1 MRSRF
6 LFPAIVAALVVL
18 VALPAQA
25 LEAPRSGNAVF
36 DRAVRLVM
44 DNFYDAADLPAFVD
58 AIRREIN
65 AAHSPLTSASQTAR
79 VDAGIDTVLASL
91 RASHTGR
98 FKQDSIAY
106 FELSDVFRG
115 AIRRD
120 LRRLFPP
127 QGEVSYLGIGM
138 IAAQKD
144 GKWFVTDVY
153 DGSPAAR
160 AGILMGDEVLDIDG
174 EPYREIGSFAGKF
187 ARKVAVRLRRHAG
200 AEPIR
205 IEVLVQRIE
214 PLPGFE
220 DAIAK
225 SAAVVERDGRHIG
238 YIRLWTL
245 SAPRS
250 MDIVA
255 EALAEGRLKD
265 VDGLVLDLRGRWGG
279 GESDSAEL
287 FLGRTPDFKLVG
299 RNRGD
304 MIANVRWHKP
314 LVAIIDEGSRSGLE
328 LFAYSL
334 KINGIRLVGSRTAGA
349 LLAGRAFLLPDDSLL
364 EIAVADAVIN
374 NSVRL
379 EGVGVEPHVPV
390 ALDLPYAAGWDAQR
404 VAAVEEM
411 RRMLAGE

>member
-1 MRSRF
+1 MRSRLPF
-6 LFPAIVAALVVL
+6 TAIVATLVVL
-18 VALPAQA
+18 VALPARA

-44 DNFYDAADLPAFVD
+44 DNFYDTAALPAFVD
-58 AIRREIN
+58 AVRREIG
-65 AAHSPLTSASQTAR
+65 AAHSPLTAASQPAR
-79 VDAGIDTVLASL
+79 VDAGIDAVLASL
-91 RASHTGR
+91 EASHTGR
-98 FKQDSIAY
+98 FKQDGIAY

-138 IAAQKD
+138 IAAKRD

-160 AGILMGDEVLDIDG
+160 AGILFGDEILDVDG
-174 EPYREIGSFAGKF
+174 EPYREIASFAGKF

-225 SAAVVERDGRHIG
+225 SAAVVERDGRRIG

-250 MDIVA
+250 MDVVA
-255 EALAEGRLKD
+255 EALAEGPLKD

-279 GESDSAEL
+279 GESDAAEL

-304 MIANVRWHKP
+304 MIANVRWRKP

-328 LFAYSL
+328 LFAYAL
-334 KINGIRLVGSRTAGA
+334 KINGVRLVGARTAGA

-364 EIAVADAVIN
+364 EIAVADAVID

-379 EGVGVEPHVPV
+379 EGVGVAPDVPV
-390 ALDLPYAAGWDAQR
+390 SLDLPYAAGWDAQR
-404 VAAVEEM
+404 VAAIEEM